1 MNLLN
6 SVEKKVLEEILK
18 EREKTIYYSVICD
31 ATPDISHMEQNVI
44 LLRYVANKEDDQWE
58 IIERFLQFKA
68 FNGKTGR
75 EISEMILKTLEEHSI
90 DISDCRG
97 QGFDNGA
104 NMSGKVKGVQA
115 EIKKINPL
123 ATYSPCASHSLNLVG
138 VQAAES
144 CPDVST
150 FFGCLNRLYN
160 LFSAS
165 PERWCSLQRLSETRW
180 SARIAAVKPVA
191 NHLPSII
198 EALDTILAKCSL
210 TNEARSEA
218 SGLKQ
223 YFMSFK
229 AIVLLTV
236 WKKILQSIEDRNLI
250 LQSGKISIEV
260 EIDNIRA
267 LKEEMEVLR
276 NSWDNLFAEAS
287 LIAEAMDVPKGFPV
301 SHKRKR
307 KRFADESQSSEDAK
321 QLETEEIRFRNDVFF
336 VALDN
341 IISALDIRFQTTA
354 KIYEE
359 FFAILKL
366 KDLKE
371 DQIHPACHSLVSK
384 YTQDLTTGF
393 ENEVRHL
400 KSVYKATFADC
411 QSPLDLLNS
420 IYRMQ
425 LQSIFGEVCVAV
437 RIFCTL
443 PVSVSGAERAFSKL
457 KLVKNYLRSTQTQER
472 FNSLAR
478 LSIESQLSRQL
489 DFKDLISDFANKKVR
504 QWDFGS
510 S

>member
-1 MNLLN
+1 M
-6 SVEKKVLEEILK
+6 EEILK

-165 PERWCSLQRLSETRW
+165 PERWAILKSQTGCSLQCLSETRW

-321 QLETEEIRFRNDVFF
+321 QLETEEIQFRNESVFCG
-336 VALDN
+336 
-341 IISALDIRFQTTA
+341 I
-354 KIYEE
+354 
-359 FFAILKL
+359 
-366 KDLKE
+366 
-371 DQIHPACHSLVSK
+371 
-384 YTQDLTTGF
+384 G
-393 ENEVRHL
+393 
-400 KSVYKATFADC
+400 
-411 QSPLDLLNS
+411 
-420 IYRMQ
+420 
-425 LQSIFGEVCVAV
+425 
-437 RIFCTL
+437 
-443 PVSVSGAERAFSKL
+443 
-457 KLVKNYLRSTQTQER
+457 
-472 FNSLAR
+472 
-478 LSIESQLSRQL
+478 
-489 DFKDLISDFANKKVR
+489 
-504 QWDFGS
+504 
-510 S
+510 